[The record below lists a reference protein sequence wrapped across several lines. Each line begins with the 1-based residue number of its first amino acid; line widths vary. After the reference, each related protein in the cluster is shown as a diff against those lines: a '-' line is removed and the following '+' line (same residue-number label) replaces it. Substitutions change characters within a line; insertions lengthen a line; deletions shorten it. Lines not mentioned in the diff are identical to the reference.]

1 MARRFILITI
11 RTTAAAAAIGA
22 MMISSANRE
31 NVLRVFLIQIKRC
44 VMESKSNPIGIL
56 STAVDVILFVT
67 SGMPVLRGNVFLKA
81 YTVRRAFNVMALRSI
96 RILRMI
102 TVAVVI

>member
-1 MARRFILITI
+1 MAWRFIRITI

-44 VMESKSNPIGIL
+44 VVVLRSNPIGIR
-56 STAVDVILFVT
+56 STAADVISFVT
-67 SGMPVLRGNVFLKA
+67 LAMPVLRDNVFLKA
-81 YTVRRAFNVMALRSI
+81 FTVRRAFNVMALRSI
-96 RILRMI
+96 RIPPMI
-102 TVAVVI
+102 TAAVVI